1 MSTPARLV
9 LLAKMQGRDL
19 LRRRSAIGLLMAL
32 PLLFYFSQLP
42 DGQTLDALVSGGVG
56 TAWVTAGAALFAALA
71 ARDVD
76 PRLVLAG
83 YRPWEILTGRLILL
97 DVVALVLAA
106 VFTAVMLGLSSP
118 PEPLALIAAL
128 ASTVVVAVPLGL
140 LIAGILP
147 KELEATMVL
156 IGVVGI
162 QMAIQPPSVFLPLY
176 GALELMQTA
185 AAGSGP
191 MTGPLLH
198 AFLLAPACMG
208 IALLLWAR
216 RLPKPVTR

>member
-9 LLAKMQGRDL
+9 LLAQMQGRDL
-19 LRRRSAIGLLMAL
+19 LRRRAAIGLLMAL
-32 PLLFYFSQLP
+32 PLLFYLSQLP
-42 DGQTLDALVSGGVG
+42 DGQTVDALVSGGVG
-56 TAWVTAGAALFAALA
+56 TAWVTAGTALFAALA

-83 YRPWEILTGRLILL
+83 YRPWEVLTGRLILL
-97 DVVALVLAA
+97 DAVALALAA
-106 VFTAVMLGLSSP
+106 VFTAVMLVLSSP
-118 PEPLALIAAL
+118 PKPLALVAAL

-185 AAGSGP
+185 AAGRGP
-191 MTGPLLH
+191 MTAPLLH
-198 AFLLAPACMG
+198 AFALAPAFLG
-208 IALLLWAR
+208 VALLLWAR
-216 RLPKPVTR
+216 RLPKAATR